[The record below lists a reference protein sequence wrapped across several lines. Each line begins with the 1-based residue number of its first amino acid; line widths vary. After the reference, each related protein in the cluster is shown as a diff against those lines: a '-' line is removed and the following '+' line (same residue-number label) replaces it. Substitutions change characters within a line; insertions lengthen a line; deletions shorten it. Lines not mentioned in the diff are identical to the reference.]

1 MPFRPSCIICCSDCD
16 TDGLFTSCQHFLCT
30 RCTARY
36 PPGQCPRCRK
46 PCKAVKA
53 GAALPKEVQERMAQ
67 DPQRLLTFATQTL
80 EFQRR
85 QEQQTLQRLREI
97 VTTLNQSN
105 RSMASQISAAKTER
119 ENLLN
124 RIKRLQGQIYAQ
136 QQQQQQQMTQRTA
149 DSHIA
154 GDNSGVTYGS
164 GGQRMSSR
172 AMPVFLQNGVVPSPN
187 NAAICGWLSSPA
199 VGSRATTPLGWSQSK
214 RPRDDG
220 HHTPNSSS
228 SNNNNNNNNNHNS
241 DDVSGAG
248 SGELAR
254 FRLATPAITLRNAL
268 PGMRDAA
275 PVHQMDCAAAMSAPK
290 QLKSLLCR
298 GP

>member
-16 TDGLFTSCQHFLCT
+16 TDGLFTSCQHFLCA

-53 GAALPKEVQERMAQ
+53 GAALPKEVHERVAQ
-67 DPQRLLTFATQTL
+67 DPQRVLAIAAQAL

-105 RSMASQISAAKTER
+105 RSMASQLGAAKSER
-119 ENLLN
+119 EGLLSQ
-124 RIKRLQGQIYAQ
+124 IKRLQGQLYAQ
-136 QQQQQQQMTQRTA
+136 QQQQQQQMAQRPVESQMAA
-149 DSHIA
+149 DN
-154 GDNSGVTYGS
+154 GGVAYGV
-164 GGQRMSSR
+164 GALGMSAR
-172 AMPVFLQNGVVPSPN
+172 APPGFLQTGVAPSPT
-187 NAAICGWLSSPA
+187 NAAVRGWLSSPA
-199 VGSRATTPLGWSQSK
+199 AAPRAMTPLGWSQSK
-214 RPRDDG
+214 RQRDDVA
-220 HHTPNSSS
+220 HTPGSNSH
-228 SNNNNNNNNNHNS
+228 NNNN
-241 DDVSGAG
+241 DDVTGAG
-248 SGELAR
+248 CGELAR

-268 PGMRDAA
+268 PGMRDATPA
-275 PVHQMDCAAAMSAPK
+275 HQMDRAAAMAAPK